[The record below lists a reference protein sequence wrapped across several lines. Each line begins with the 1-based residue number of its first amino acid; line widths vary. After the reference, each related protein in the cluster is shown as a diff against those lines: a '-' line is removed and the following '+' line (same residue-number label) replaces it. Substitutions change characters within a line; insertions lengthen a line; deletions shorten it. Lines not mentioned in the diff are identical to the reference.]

1 MKQFSADV
9 TPLNSGV
16 NRLGDIVGTRRE
28 LF

>member
-16 NRLGDIVGTRRE
+16 NRLGNVVGTRRE
-28 LF
+28 FF